1 METKDDEKRANEKQ
15 VPIIDGDA
23 RPDLNVHGEESEKP
37 KDHPI
42 ETPRDRRKNPTTKN
56 RKDTN
61 SLEDYKD
68 GRMD

>member
-1 METKDDEKRANEKQ
+1 METRDGDKKKREKPT
-15 VPIIDGDA
+15 PIIDGDA
-23 RPDLNVHGEESEKP
+23 RPDLNIHGDEKDEP

-42 ETPRDRRKNPTTKN
+42 KTPRGKGTNPTTKN

-68 GRMD
+68 GRLE